1 MAISTQV
8 RDLNLIPGKSA
19 PVVVH
24 LSQGNVGD
32 NIQFN
37 LYDGTEKYYPYGVS
51 ITVNGMR
58 RDETFFGPIPVTF
71 TQGSNVVSFA
81 VTSTMTAY
89 SGGVIAELTITDT
102 GGNTVG
108 TANFAML
115 IEEGTFPDGPT
126 YETDASIYQNLLE
139 YVQRYTASI
148 ETLQKQIEVVSVTPM
163 DYGAVGDGTTDDSA
177 AVIAAAAN
185 GVIHDEF
192 HTFYI
197 TQILTLP
204 YGAANTKFYL
214 SGEAAVITNGNCTG
228 CKFYRS
234 KTDLGEDRGQF
245 ALIVRNAKQP
255 IDIRG
260 NEFYSMVSAM
270 WVEDSTGVIEDNYF
284 HDISQTAIGTGGNGY
299 GIVLVQCNGV
309 EICNNRFLN
318 VTRHCVYISLDT
330 RSGVLT
336 NRNQNI
342 NIHDNTFEW
351 DSNVEGNTTGFETT
365 IMIRPAVNVTI
376 HHNRF
381 IGIQSVFTT
390 EQAVTGE
397 STDYIGVENLQ
408 VDNNYIISPRNTA
421 RTTEGVFILS
431 KKTNEDG
438 AFTTTGC
445 IISNNVIEDSTLT
458 FARVGS
464 VKDLEILNNVH
475 RTTGTVLYVFQ
486 MVGLTANNHPFNMS
500 VCGNDFG
507 EVTGQA
513 FRFGGEGHDFGK
525 FKVCDNIIKA
535 GLLIELFTGQTFTEF
550 TFRNNTLIMNP
561 SYTTIYTRG
570 AALGKVDIFGNTC
583 NLKYNWNVT
592 FNNEDVYN
600 YDNTF
605 SPLADGTYANLKR
618 GTVLALSDN
627 TIKVVAH
634 NGTLVQV

>member
-1 MAISTQV
+1 MAISTQTQN
-8 RDLNLIPGKSA
+8 LNLIPGKSA

-32 NIQFN
+32 NIKFN

-81 VTSTMTAY
+81 VTSAMTAY

-115 IEEGTFPDGPT
+115 IEEGTFPDGPI
-126 YETDASIYQNLLE
+126 YETDASIYQNILE
-139 YVQRYTASI
+139 YVQTYTARIDNLMDKI
-148 ETLQKQIEVVSVTPM
+148 ENIAVSPM
-163 DYGAVGDGTTDDSA
+163 DYGAVGDGETDDSD
-177 AVIAAAAN
+177 AVAAAAAN
-185 GVIHDEF
+185 GVIRDEF
-192 HTFYI
+192 HTFKIEKI
-197 TQILTLP
+197 TTLP
-204 YGAANTKFYL
+204 YGSVNTKYFL
-214 SGEAAVITNGNCTG
+214 NGDAAIISNGDMIGNEFSRSDSGEG
-228 CKFYRS
+228 
-234 KTDLGEDRGQF
+234 RGQF
-245 ALIVRNAKQP
+245 ALVIRNAKQP

-260 NEFYSMVSAM
+260 NEFHSMVSAL
-270 WVEDSTGVIEDNYF
+270 WVEDSTGVIHDNYF
-284 HDISQTAIGTGGNGY
+284 HDIEQSAAGTGGNGY
-299 GIVLVQCNGV
+299 GIVLVECDGLEV
-309 EICNNRFLN
+309 CNNLFKN
-318 VTRHCVYISLDT
+318 VARHSVYISFDS

-336 NRNQNI
+336 KRNRNI

-351 DSNVEGNTTGFETT
+351 DENVEGATTGFETT

-381 IGIQSVFTT
+381 VGIQSVFTT

-397 STDYIGVENLQ
+397 SEDYIGVENLQ

-421 RTTEGVFILS
+421 RPTDGVFTFL

-445 IISNNVIEDSTLT
+445 IISNNVIEDSPLP
-458 FARVGS
+458 FARIGS
-464 VKDLEILNNVH
+464 VKDLEILNNVY
-475 RTTGTVLYVFQ
+475 RTTGTALYVFQ
-486 MVGLTANNHPFNMS
+486 MVDLTANNHPVNMS

-513 FRFGGEGHDFGK
+513 FRFGGEGHAFGK
-525 FKVCDNIIKA
+525 FKVCDNIIRA

-550 TFRNNTLIMNP
+550 TFRNNTLIMNAT
-561 SYTTIYTRG
+561 YTTIYTRS

-583 NLKYNWNVT
+583 NVKYNWSVT

-618 GTVLALSDN
+618 GTVLALSNN